1 MCGTGERVGCQYNSF
16 RRYQQPILAHV
27 VNIRQEVLLL
37 LDATLGLRG
46 RAAQMPDDAP
56 LLGALPELD
65 SMAVV
70 AILTGIEDRFGVE
83 IADDEVDG
91 ASFATVGALVEFVQR
106 KIA

>member
-1 MCGTGERVGCQYNSF
+1 M
-16 RRYQQPILAHV
+16 
-27 VNIRQEVLLL
+27 NIRQEVLLL

-46 RAAQMPDDAP
+46 RAAQMPDDAL

-91 ASFATVGALVEFVQR
+91 ASFATVGALIEFVQR